1 MEPNCKEMDWEEV
14 ANLLNGANII
24 LAKNFNDLTEEHSHL
39 LMKTMQD
46 DATQR
51 KNKKEG
57 DSA

>member
-1 MEPNCKEMDWEEV
+1 MDWEEV

-39 LMKTMQD
+39 LMKTRQD